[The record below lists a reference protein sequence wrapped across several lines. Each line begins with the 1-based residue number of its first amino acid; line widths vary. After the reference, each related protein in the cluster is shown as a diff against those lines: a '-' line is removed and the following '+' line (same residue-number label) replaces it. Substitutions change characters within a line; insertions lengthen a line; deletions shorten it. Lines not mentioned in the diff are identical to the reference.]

1 MKERCEHIMYI
12 VDIICFLFLL
22 IVLMVTNH
30 INVLQIVCLI
40 VLFFNILLNNAPK
53 KKYTGIE
60 LVKRFNEYKRWNRT
74 ITYPSLFSKDAVIAL
89 KKDTNKM
96 NRLLNEMDKFCKNY
110 GCQFVKAKK
119 TNETNEQIN

>member
-1 MKERCEHIMYI
+1 MRERCEHIIYI

-22 IVLMVTNH
+22 IVSMVTNH

-74 ITYPSLFSKDAVIAL
+74 IMYPSLFSKDAVIAL

-96 NRLLNEMDKFCKNY
+96 NRLLNEMDKFCKNH
-110 GCQFVKAKK
+110 GC
-119 TNETNEQIN
+119 